1 MEERGRAMCIY
12 IYVTRNVKQT
22 TDRVDTQTRLRRGL
36 INRSYRLIWSR
47 GPAARYNGRLSLNTS
62 PLSR

>member
-1 MEERGRAMCIY
+1 MY
-12 IYVTRNVKQT
+12 IHIHVTRNVKQT
-22 TDRVDTQTRLRRGL
+22 TDRVDTQTRRHRGL
-36 INRSYRLIWSR
+36 IDHSYRLIWSR